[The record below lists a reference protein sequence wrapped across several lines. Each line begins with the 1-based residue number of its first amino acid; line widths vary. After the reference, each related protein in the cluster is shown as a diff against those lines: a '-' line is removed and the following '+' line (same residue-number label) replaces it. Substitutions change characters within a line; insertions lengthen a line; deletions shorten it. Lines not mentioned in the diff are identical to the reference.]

1 MNVGVCLHAGRAE
14 SHGLLLVLPE
24 AFFCN
29 TRTEPVQI
37 ELQKVAVSEVL
48 VPVCKMRFHACLV
61 GTYCRTAQLCSDGP
75 FYKQVCVSQHD
86 ANKVSKLNLAG
97 FC

>member
-1 MNVGVCLHAGRAE
+1 MLGFVCMLGELRATV
-14 SHGLLLVLPE
+14 SSLCCWRL
-24 AFFCN
+24 FFCN

-37 ELQKVAVSEVL
+37 ELQNVAVSEML
-48 VPVCKMRFHACLV
+48 VPVSKMRFHACLV

-86 ANKVSKLNLAG
+86 ANKVSKLNLAE